1 MSNNTITPLSSTLG
15 LVSGILKLRESA
27 VTLQRQLTTGKI
39 SDTYAGLGASRTLVL
54 SSRAMLSRLD
64 AYQTSAQDIGFRL
77 DVMQLS
83 LGRVQNLAVD
93 AKSQIRGAGYDLN
106 GTGQTSGQ
114 VFARASLGEA
124 LSLLNTE
131 VAGRYIYGGKAVDRE
146 PVVNV
151 DLLLNGQGAQAGFTQ
166 VMNER
171 LQADSGADGL
181 GRLEITA
188 PALNTIRLEE
198 DGAHPFG
205 LKLNAVTTTNPT
217 AINITANITPGN
229 GTQDDVEIEFA
240 AQPNAGDVVRLSFV
254 QPDGSIRDIE
264 LRATAT
270 GLEPNSFQIGAD
282 ADETAANF
290 QAALGGAVERL
301 VATDMAAASNTE
313 AANNFYGNPPMRLND
328 TVNPAAAT
336 ALEAGNETN
345 TVIWYRGEDEPGS
358 DPRETA
364 QGFIG
369 RNRKV
374 SYGARANEPAFV
386 EVLKGLSVVAANTF
400 DVNVASDKQR
410 YEATMTKA
418 ADRLSFT
425 NGQQSINSIIA
436 DVASLQ
442 AFVGQSRAF
451 NQSEI
456 NLATEVVAD
465 RESVDINE
473 VAVKLA
479 QVQTSLQAAYSATS
493 IVSQLTLV
501 NYL

>member
-27 VTLQRQLTTGKI
+27 VMLQRQLTTGKI

-171 LQADSGADGL
+171 YAADSGADGL
-181 GRLEITA
+181 GRMEITA

-205 LKLNAVTTTNPT
+205 LKLNAVTTTS
-217 AINITANITPGN
+217 AGVNITANITPGN

-254 QPDGSIRDIE
+254 QPDGSIRDVE

-290 QAALGGAVERL
+290 QAALEGSVERL

-313 AANNFYGNPPMRLND
+313 AANNFYGNPPMRLDD
-328 TVNPAAAT
+328 TGNPAAAT
-336 ALEAGNETN
+336 ALVAGDETN
-345 TVIWYRGEDEPGS
+345 TVIWYLGEDDGS

-400 DVNVASDKQR
+400 DVDVASDKQR

-442 AFVGQSRAF
+442 AFVGQSKAF

-479 QVQTSLQAAYSATS
+479 QVQTSLQAAYSATA